1 MATANIGA
9 ELASLPL
16 GSMIAG
22 PLTAAIQAQ
31 ALAANS
37 TVDFIQ
43 QVGLDKNLNV
53 RNVTFNYK
61 TAGQGAVLQA
71 PLLSIIPIP
80 FIRIKD
86 MTVDFTFKINTVA
99 SDSSN
104 DQTSKEVKAEAS
116 GGFWGV
122 KVSASASYSNTK
134 ASESKSSVDKS
145 AELKMHVNAV
155 QDEMP
160 EGLKIVL
167 TAITGALAKS
177 VETPS
182 DNTNNK
188 KP

>member
-31 ALAANS
+31 SLAANS

-43 QVGLDKNLNV
+43 KIGLDEQQNV
-53 RNVTFNYK
+53 RNVTFKYK
-61 TAGQGAVLQA
+61 TVGANAELQA
-71 PLLSIIPIP
+71 PLLSLIPIP
-80 FIRIKD
+80 FIRVKD
-86 MTVDFTFKINTVA
+86 VNVDFIFKINTIA
-99 SDSSN
+99 SDSST
-104 DQTSKEVKAEAS
+104 DKTSKEVKASAS

-122 KVSASASYSNTK
+122 KVSASASYSNEK

-145 AELKMHVNAV
+145 AELKIHVNAV

-167 TAITGALAKS
+167 TAITGSLAKS
-177 VETPS
+177 VESTTDTNS
-182 DNTNNK
+182 DKNK
-188 KP
+188 